1 MKLKEFE
8 VYMKFDDSTK
18 EYTIMKSDSLESL
31 TTYLRGNKWIFNTS
45 SKTYYN
51 FDKVISFQVREK

>member
-1 MKLKEFE
+1 MELKEFE

-18 EYTIMKSDSLESL
+18 EFTIMKSDSLESL
-31 TTYLRGNKWIFNTS
+31 TTYLRGNKWIFNAS